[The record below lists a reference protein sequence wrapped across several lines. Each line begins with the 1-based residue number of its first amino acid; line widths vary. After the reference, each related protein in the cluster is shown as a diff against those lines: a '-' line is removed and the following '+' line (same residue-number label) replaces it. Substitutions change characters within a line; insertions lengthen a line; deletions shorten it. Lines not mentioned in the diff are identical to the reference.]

1 VTKTTSISDL
11 YKPGRRRGSAATIR
25 LSDAY
30 RAVFINGNPSKED
43 SEIVM
48 SDLANFSGYFSVSP
62 PGTSDADL
70 REANGARAVF
80 ARILSLSELPLV
92 QLRSLREAALVE
104 LQTDSEEGN

>member
-1 VTKTTSISDL
+1 MTKTTSISDL
-11 YKPGRRRGSAATIR
+11 YKPGRRRGAAATIR
-25 LSDAY
+25 MSDAY

-43 SEIVM
+43 SDLVM
-48 SDLANFSGYFSVSP
+48 SDLAAFTGYFAASP

-80 ARILSLSELPLV
+80 ARILSLSELPLA

-104 LQTDSEEGN
+104 LQTDNEEGN

>member
-1 VTKTTSISDL
+1 MTKTTSISDL

-25 LSDAY
+25 ISDAY

-48 SDLANFSGYFSVSP
+48 SDLANFSGYFAVSP
-62 PGTSDADL
+62 PGTGDAEL